1 MIRILAVVAL
11 VCVANAAHAQ
21 RARVPITRS
30 KDVATKAA
38 NAASARVEAQ
48 QQVTTPSADTTRRG
62 TRSPE
67 LAANAATRP
76 ARGGTAAGTA
86 VDSVRPELPGASG
99 ELVLMREVYRYE
111 AGRRRDPFV
120 SLMGS
125 GELRPVIGDL
135 RLIGVIYDPTGR
147 RSLATLKDISTNE
160 LYRVAVGN
168 VLGRVRVTHILPKQ
182 VTVTIEEFGFSRQQ
196 ALILGDSTDT
206 RTNR

>member
-1 MIRILAVVAL
+1 MIRILALTAL
-11 VCVANAAHAQ
+11 LVGGAATAQ
-21 RARVPITRS
+21 ALGAQVPITRS
-30 KDVATKAA
+30 KNVATRAA

-48 QQVTTPSADTTRRG
+48 QQVTVQTPDTARRG
-62 TRSPE
+62 SRGPE
-67 LAANAATRP
+67 LAANAADRP
-76 ARGGTAAGTA
+76 ARGGTA

-111 AGRRRDPFV
+111 AGGRRDPFV

-125 GELRPVIGDL
+125 GELRPVISDL

-196 ALILGDSTDT
+196 ALTLGDSTDT